1 MKKALLVIA
10 LSVIAF
16 GLIVGGIFGA
26 INLDQSGDSITIKNV
41 GINIGL
47 VVAMFLGGVGSGIGA
62 IASFFT
68 TKTKIAK

>member
-26 INLDQSGDSITIKNV
+26 INLDQGGDLITIKNA
-41 GINIGL
+41 GIYIGL

>member
-26 INLDQSGDSITIKNV
+26 VNLDNMGEFATIKLQGV
-41 GINIGL
+41 NIGL
-47 VVAMFLGGVGSGIGA
+47 VVAMFLGGIGSGIGA